1 MHYVFRGGKME
12 NKKSTDKRRI
22 YFIEKSFQARFI
34 LRFCTLIVVAGLLT
48 MGILYLF
55 VFRST
60 TVSIINSRVVVRS
73 TADFL
78 LPLLL
83 QTLLIVTILIGLAT
97 IVLTLLFSHKIAG
110 PLYRFKKV
118 IENLEQGDFSQDFH
132 IRLNDQLKDLADKF
146 NSMIGKTRFHIQ
158 VLKDNLKNLKEKLNN
173 FSEYDIIEHK
183 RLYFGEL
190 KSIIEEIDK
199 LIQHFK
205 S

>member
-1 MHYVFRGGKME
+1 ME

>member
-1 MHYVFRGGKME
+1 ME

-22 YFIEKSFQARFI
+22 YFIEKSFQTRFI

>member
-1 MHYVFRGGKME
+1 MG
-12 NKKSTDKRRI
+12 NKKSINKRRI
-22 YFIEKSFQARFI
+22 YFIEKSFQTRFI

>member
-1 MHYVFRGGKME
+1 
-12 NKKSTDKRRI
+12 
-22 YFIEKSFQARFI
+22 
-34 LRFCTLIVVAGLLT
+34 VAGLLT

-55 VFRST
+55 AFRST

-78 LPLLL
+78 LPLLI

-118 IENLEQGDFSQDFH
+118 IENLEEGDFSQDFH
-132 IRLNDQLKDLADKF
+132 IRFNDQLKDLADKF
-146 NSMIGKTRFHIQ
+146 NSMIVKTRFHIQ

>member
-1 MHYVFRGGKME
+1 
-12 NKKSTDKRRI
+12 
-22 YFIEKSFQARFI
+22 
-34 LRFCTLIVVAGLLT
+34 VAGLLT

-110 PLYRFKKV
+110 PLYHFKKA

-190 KSIIEEIDK
+190 KSIIDEIDK
-199 LIQHFK
+199 FIQHFK